1 MLRPFYRDCYHT
13 EVNRLITP
21 ISAFHCTPKNNKLN
35 KLPARSK
42 TFLAAAIDMQSVD
55 YQSKTALMPFSQM
68 FSLVSEASPN
78 STNCFPF
85 KPDGQKRFDLIN
97 EGCGALLGFYINK
110 F

>member
-1 MLRPFYRDCYHT
+1 
-13 EVNRLITP
+13 
-21 ISAFHCTPKNNKLN
+21 
-35 KLPARSK
+35 
-42 TFLAAAIDMQSVD
+42 MQSVD

-85 KPDGQKRFDLIN
+85 KPDDQKRFYLIN
-97 EGCGALLGFYINK
+97 EGCGALLGFYINQ